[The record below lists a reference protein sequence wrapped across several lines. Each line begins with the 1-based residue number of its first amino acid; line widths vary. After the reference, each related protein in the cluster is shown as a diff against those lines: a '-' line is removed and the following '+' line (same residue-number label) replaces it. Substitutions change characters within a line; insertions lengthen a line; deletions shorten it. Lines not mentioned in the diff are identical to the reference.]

1 MIFAGNTRVYI
12 YSLPVDMRNS
22 IDDLSAKVHSL
33 MGQDPFTGDL
43 FVFSNRYHNMI
54 KILYWH
60 TNGFCLWMKRL
71 ERGRFKWPGPAA
83 DMFCV
88 TEREL
93 AWLLEGL
100 DFTNVQAFKKLEY
113 TRTY

>member
-1 MIFAGNTRVYI
+1 MIFSGNTRVYI
-12 YSLPVDMRNS
+12 YTGSIDMRNS
-22 IDDLSAKVHSL
+22 IDGLSAKVKGL
-33 MGQDPFTGDL
+33 TNQNPFTGDL

-71 ERGRFKWPGPAA
+71 ERGRFKWPSPSS
-83 DMFCV
+83 DMCCV

-93 AWLLEGL
+93 AFLLEGL
-100 DFTNVQAFKKLEY
+100 DFTNVQAHKELKY
-113 TRTY
+113 IRTY